1 MIHKTT
7 ATTCTDM
14 KKKSKKPVKKKVVIF
29 VKGLAIRDEKKI
41 IRRLDLKI
49 IQKYNRKCTC
59 SLVEEDNNH
68 FIPRKKT
75 K

>member
-29 VKGLAIRDEKKI
+29 VKGLAIRDEKKNNSKTW
-41 IRRLDLKI
+41 L
-49 IQKYNRKCTC
+49 
-59 SLVEEDNNH
+59 EDNPE
-68 FIPRKKT
+68 IY
-75 K
+75 